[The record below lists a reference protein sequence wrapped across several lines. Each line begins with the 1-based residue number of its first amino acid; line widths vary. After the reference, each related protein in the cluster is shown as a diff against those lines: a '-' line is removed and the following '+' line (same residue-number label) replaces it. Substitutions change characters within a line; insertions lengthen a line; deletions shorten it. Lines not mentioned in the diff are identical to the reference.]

1 MNLPTLVDA
10 GDSSGRPILGKSIT
24 LEDSYKVWK
33 PVCLVKARY
42 FTEYERYSYLQ
53 VMRCLVKIR
62 LQPPPPPVHI
72 ITIHHG

>member
-1 MNLPTLVDA
+1 MNLPTLLDA
-10 GDSSGRPILGKSIT
+10 GDSSGRPVLGKSTT

-42 FTEYERYSYLQ
+42 FTEYERYSYL

>member
-1 MNLPTLVDA
+1 MNLPTFVDA
-10 GDSSGRPILGKSIT
+10 GDSSGRLVLGKSTT

-42 FTEYERYSYLQ
+42 FTEYERYSYL

>member
-10 GDSSGRPILGKSIT
+10 GDSSGRPVLGKSTT

-42 FTEYERYSYLQ
+42 FTEYVHYSYL